1 MRAQSEDT
9 DLRSERVQIDLLRK
23 ATVTR
28 RAAIA
33 LSLSETV
40 IGLARRA
47 IRRQNPYL
55 SDDEVLLRFV
65 AIHYGP
71 ELAEKLAMDLRRRRM

>member
-1 MRAQSEDT
+1 MRAQSGDT
-9 DLRSERVQIDLLRK
+9 DLQAERVQIDLLRK

-40 IGLARRA
+40 IELARRA
-47 IRRQNPYL
+47 IRRQNPNL
-55 SDDEVLLRFV
+55 SDDEVLLRFA

-71 ELAEKLAMDLRRRRM
+71 DLAERLAMDLRRRLM

>member
-1 MRAQSEDT
+1 MRAQSDDT
-9 DLRSERVQIDLLRK
+9 DLRAEMVQIDLLRK
-23 ATVTR
+23 ATVSR

-33 LSLSETV
+33 FSLSETA

-47 IRRQNPYL
+47 IRLQDTNQTDR
-55 SDDEVLLRFV
+55 EVLLRFV

-71 ELAEKLAMDLRRRRM
+71 ELAERIDLDLLRRSR